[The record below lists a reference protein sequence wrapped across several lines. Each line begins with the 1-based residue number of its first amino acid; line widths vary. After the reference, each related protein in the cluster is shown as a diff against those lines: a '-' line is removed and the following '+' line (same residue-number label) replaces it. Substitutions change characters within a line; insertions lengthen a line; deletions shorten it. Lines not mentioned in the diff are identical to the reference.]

1 MFVSD
6 LQQVCGF
13 LRVRGKKSAEKNVFF
28 LGKNG
33 RNLKPKKF
41 VIYVPLRRNTT
52 AEMARYSR

>member
-6 LQQVCGF
+6 LQKVCGF
-13 LRVRGKKSAEKNVFF
+13 HRVVKKSAEKIVFF

-33 RNLKPKKF
+33 RNLKPNKF

-52 AEMARYSR
+52 AEMATLV